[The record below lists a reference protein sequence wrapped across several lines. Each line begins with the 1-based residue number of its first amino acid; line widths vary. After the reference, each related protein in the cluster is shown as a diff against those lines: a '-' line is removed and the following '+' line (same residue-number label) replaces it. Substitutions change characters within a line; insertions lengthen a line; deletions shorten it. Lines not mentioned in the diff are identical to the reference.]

1 MADLNQ
7 VRIQVLNPN
16 TGEVVDNVDPK
27 TSDGAVYLPDG
38 STLRSWIAATE
49 ESYSEFQA
57 KLAAHLA
64 KTHVD
69 PAKVASLFTGI
80 SYNGDTG
87 VFTITKHDGTTQT
100 IDTLL
105 EKVTVNFTLEDGT
118 GADEGKSF
126 LVLAAQD
133 GSTQRLDVSKLIDVY
148 SGANANGITIT
159 VGNDKSISGAI
170 NDDSI
175 SYAKLDAALKAK
187 VDAQYTLPEA
197 TTSTLGGVKVGDGI
211 AVANDGTIS
220 ANNIKASDGSAVAVK
235 FAEVENTAVIAVSSS
250 SDTVSQYT
258 VGATADAI
266 TVAANITGSASAEAT
281 ATYQWYKRAE
291 GDVAFTAIAGAT
303 AATLPAA
310 NIDTTTAGTTMYY
323 CTVGATGTGVVADP
337 VTSKRFVVV
346 VEAAA

>member
-87 VFTITKHDGTTQT
+87 VFTLTKHDGTTQT

-235 FAEVENTAVIAVSSS
+235 FAEVENRQCCIIALFFYPHAGENTVHDLTRVRAYGRSPGTHAVLVHLRLIELVRH
-250 SDTVSQYT
+250 VRCPR
-258 VGATADAI
+258 GI
-266 TVAANITGSASAEAT
+266 TVLHIIR
-281 ATYQWYKRAE
+281 KFR
-291 GDVAFTAIAGAT
+291 V
-303 AATLPAA
+303 
-310 NIDTTTAGTTMYY
+310 
-323 CTVGATGTGVVADP
+323 
-337 VTSKRFVVV
+337 
-346 VEAAA
+346 